1 MEQPRKKSRL
11 GLIIGIAAGVF
22 LVCVAAVL
30 LLVFVVLRATGPAYD
45 AAESF
50 MTALKDKDYPAA
62 YDLCTRSLQQ
72 EVEGVQNFRRA
83 IESNKANPVS
93 WNFTSRSVNND
104 QAVISGDGVFTAGRQ
119 ADIEVD
125 LQKVDGVWKVY
136 RFEFNWK

>member
-125 LQKVDGVWKVY
+125 LQKVDGAWKVY

>member
-1 MEQPRKKSRL
+1 MEQPRKRFRI

-22 LVCVAAVL
+22 LTCVAAVL
-30 LLVFVVLRATGPAYD
+30 ILVFVVLRATGPAYD

-62 YDLCTRSLQQ
+62 YNLCTRSLQQ
-72 EVEGVQNFRRA
+72 EVESVQNFRRA
-83 IESNKANPVS
+83 IESNRANPVS

-125 LQKVDGVWKVY
+125 LQKVDGIWKVY